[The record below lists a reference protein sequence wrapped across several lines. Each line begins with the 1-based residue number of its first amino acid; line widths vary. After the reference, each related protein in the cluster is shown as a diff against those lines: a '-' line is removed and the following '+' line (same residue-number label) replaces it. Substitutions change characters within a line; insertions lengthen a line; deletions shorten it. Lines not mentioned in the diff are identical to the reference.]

1 MPSLISEYVP
11 QFVTG
16 EEAAR
21 RRRARLVVWGA
32 AASLV
37 ALFVGIIVL
46 APALRAR
53 GFMLASEVIYQS
65 LRVACHQQAERSF
78 HFEGFPLAVCAR
90 CFGLYAGAAAGLV
103 AYPLLRSLDRTDA
116 PGRAWLLA
124 AALPTSV
131 DFALGVLGVWENT
144 HLSRFLTALLLG
156 VASAFFIMPG
166 LSDLVRMRFERTA
179 RREFARGRG
188 EGLPGGR
195 AA

>member
-1 MPSLISEYVP
+1 MISEYVP
-11 QFVTG
+11 QFTTG

-21 RRRARLVVWGA
+21 RRRAALVAWGA
-32 AASLV
+32 AAALG
-37 ALFVGIIVL
+37 ALFVGVIVL

-53 GFMLASEVIYQS
+53 GFLLSSEAIYQG

-78 HFEGFPLAVCAR
+78 HFDGFPLAVCAR
-90 CFGLYAGAAAGLV
+90 CFGLYAGALAGLL
-103 AYPLLRSLDRTDA
+103 AYPLVRPLGRTDA
-116 PGRAWLLA
+116 PARAWLLA

-156 VASAFFIMPG
+156 LTVAFFVMPG
-166 LSDLVRMRFERTA
+166 LSDLVPMRLERTA
-179 RREFARGRG
+179 RGAFARGRE
-188 EGLPGGR
+188 EGIPGGR